1 MCLWLANSVF
11 LILLLL
17 FSGES
22 WGQSRSP
29 NAPAPAA
36 GPIQSFE
43 QKKMSL
49 EGPIEQPSRDNKDL
63 PAVENRAQSSLGPE
77 TDDILKQKNTIKK
90 KVTHT
95 GVKSHLPQRSWRRG
109 EQFNLKSESEWAPY
123 NAKSLDSLRSSKQ
136 LDGQEKSMAPSTES
150 FPKGEVDGEN
160 YDDYE
165 AETMNDKVK
174 EILKRYKSID
184 QIPTSILNE
193 DPDIKDILE
202 EYLEKRKHKSNF

>member
-36 GPIQSFE
+36 GPTQSFE

-49 EGPIEQPSRDNKDL
+49 EGPIEQPSRDDKDL

-77 TDDILKQKNTIKK
+77 TDGIPKQKNK
-90 KVTHT
+90 
-95 GVKSHLPQRSWRRG
+95 P
-109 EQFNLKSESEWAPY
+109 
-123 NAKSLDSLRSSKQ
+123 
-136 LDGQEKSMAPSTES
+136 
-150 FPKGEVDGEN
+150 
-160 YDDYE
+160 
-165 AETMNDKVK
+165 
-174 EILKRYKSID
+174 
-184 QIPTSILNE
+184 
-193 DPDIKDILE
+193 
-202 EYLEKRKHKSNF
+202 KRKLRIQGLSLIYLKGLGVEGNSLIQNLSLNGRHITLSLLIA